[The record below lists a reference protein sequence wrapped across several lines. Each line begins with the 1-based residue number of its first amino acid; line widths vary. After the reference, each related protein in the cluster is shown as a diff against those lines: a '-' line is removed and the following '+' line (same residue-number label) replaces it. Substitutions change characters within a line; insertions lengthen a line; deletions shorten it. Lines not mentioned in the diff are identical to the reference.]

1 MLIAAGV
8 SRWTML
14 HLGASVV
21 ALFIAEALLVSGY
34 ADPME
39 GLRAPETLIAVH
51 LLTLGWLT
59 LLMLGALYQFI
70 PVITNSQL
78 FSQRLPI
85 VGFVSIV
92 AGLVAMIAGF
102 AALGGSETLPLICLP
117 VGGALVL
124 VGLGVGAFNVA
135 ATLWRARPL
144 PMQALFVAAGL
155 GFLLLTGL
163 IGLGFTLALSLPA
176 PPAILTGLVR
186 DGLSAHVAGGLF
198 GWFTL
203 TAMGVSYRLL
213 SMFMLAPEE
222 ARPTTYAAL
231 TLTPGG
237 LLMLM
242 GAILFPGESSQ
253 SLAASSQNIVAAAG
267 ASLAALG
274 IAFYLADIIHLY
286 RVRKRRHL
294 ELNSITAAIALAFL
308 AFTILATF
316 IAAIVGVLEQFA
328 GVLGYLFVFGWLSG
342 LGLSQLYKIVPFMTW
357 LEVFGRRLG
366 KGPVPRVQDLVEEPR
381 ARRWFI
387 LYFCSVPLGALA
399 IAIAYAP
406 LFHAASLVQLA
417 ATALIGFELWHSRHP
432 DPDAKPKPLAP
443 GAALPFARPSS
454 PKQTHGA

>member
-21 ALFIAEALLVSGY
+21 ALFIAEALFVSGY

-51 LLTLGWLT
+51 LLTLGWLS
-59 LLMLGALYQFI
+59 LLMLGALYQFV

-85 VGFVSIV
+85 IGFAAIV
-92 AGLVAMIAGF
+92 AGLAGMVAGF
-102 AALGGSETLPLICLP
+102 AALGGNEILPLVCLP
-117 VGGALVL
+117 IGGALVL
-124 VGLGVGAFNVA
+124 TGLAIGAFNVA

-163 IGLGFTLALSLPA
+163 IGVCFALALSLPE
-176 PPAILTGLVR
+176 PPAMLTGFVR
-186 DGLSAHVAGGLF
+186 DGLSAHVAGGLG

-222 ARPTTYAAL
+222 ARWTSYAAL
-231 TLTPGG
+231 ILTPGG
-237 LLMLM
+237 LLVLM
-242 GAILFPGESSQ
+242 GAILFLGGDLQ
-253 SLAASSQNIVAAAG
+253 SVGASAGALLAAF
-267 ASLAALG
+267 G
-274 IAFYLADIIHLY
+274 IAFYLADIVHLY

-294 ELNSITAAIALAFL
+294 ELNSIAAAVALGFL
-308 AFTILATF
+308 AFAIVATF
-316 IAAIVGVLEQFA
+316 IAAVSGALDRFA
-328 GVLGYLFVFGWLSG
+328 GALGYLFIFGWLSG

-366 KGPVPRVQDLVEEPR
+366 KGPVPRVQDLVEERR

-387 LYFCSVPLGALA
+387 LYFCSAPLGAAA
-399 IAIAYAP
+399 IAFATPP
-406 LFHAASLVQLA
+406 LFYVASFAQLV
-417 ATALIGFELWHSRHP
+417 ATGLIGFELWHSRHP
-432 DPDAKPKPLAP
+432 DPNAAPKPLAP
-443 GAALPFARPSS
+443 GAGLPFARPSL
-454 PKQTHGA
+454 PNQTHGA